1 MRTTID
7 LPDEIVKKA
16 KIKAI
21 ESGMTLKELF
31 LHALEKELD
40 STTPSSTSPWKSLK
54 GMGSTSNLRAD
65 TSGFEG
71 YTGPDWNHALQVNDD
86 PNNDPT

>member
-7 LPDEIVKKA
+7 LPDEVFKKA

-40 STTPSSTSPWKSLK
+40 IVHPDDIAPWKSLK
-54 GMGSTSNLRAD
+54 SMGSTKNLQAS

-71 YTGPDWNHALQVNDD
+71 YAGPDWNQSIQVNDD
-86 PNNDPT
+86 PNNDPA